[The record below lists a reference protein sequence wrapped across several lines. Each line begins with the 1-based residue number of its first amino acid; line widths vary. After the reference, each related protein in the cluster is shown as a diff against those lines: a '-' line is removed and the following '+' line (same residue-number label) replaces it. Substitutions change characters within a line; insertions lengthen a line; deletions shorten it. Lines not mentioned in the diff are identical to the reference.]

1 MLAPP
6 ATGLPANS
14 TTRIVAVANQKGGV
28 GKTTTAINLGTAL
41 AAVDK
46 RVLIIDLDPQGNA
59 STGLSVTRTQ
69 RDRGSYQLLFGETDL
84 ASAAIPTAVP
94 GLSVLPASVDLSG
107 AEIEL
112 VDTERREFRL
122 REQIRGAQAGR
133 WDYILI
139 DCPPALGLLTLNA
152 LVAADAVLVPLQ
164 CEFYALEGLS
174 HLMRTIERVRRAL
187 NPGLEIQGVVLTMY
201 DRRNNLSDMV
211 AHDVRGYFGDTV
223 YETMIPRNV
232 RVSEAPSHG
241 KPVLLYDLACAGAQ
255 AYVRLAAEL
264 LKREKRMT
272 A

>member
-1 MLAPP
+1 M
-6 ATGLPANS
+6 
-14 TTRIVAVANQKGGV
+14 
-28 GKTTTAINLGTAL
+28 
-41 AAVDK
+41 
-46 RVLIIDLDPQGNA
+46 
-59 STGLSVTRTQ
+59 
-69 RDRGSYQLLFGETDL
+69 
-84 ASAAIPTAVP
+84 
-94 GLSVLPASVDLSG
+94 
-107 AEIEL
+107 
-112 VDTERREFRL
+112 
-122 REQIRGAQAGR
+122 
-133 WDYILI
+133 
-139 DCPPALGLLTLNA
+139 
-152 LVAADAVLVPLQ
+152 LVPLQ

-223 YETMIPRNV
+223 LRDDDSAQCPCLG
-232 RVSEAPSHG
+232 SALHG